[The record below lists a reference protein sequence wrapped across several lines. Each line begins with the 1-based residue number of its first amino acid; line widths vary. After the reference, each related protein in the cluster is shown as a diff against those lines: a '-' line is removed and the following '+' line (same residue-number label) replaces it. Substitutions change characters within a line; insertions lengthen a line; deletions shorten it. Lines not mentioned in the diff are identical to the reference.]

1 MKATAVTTAAL
12 LAVSLWT
19 APVAAGADT
28 EAAGERIRESIARVN
43 PQTRVE
49 AVEPT
54 PVDGLYAVSLD
65 GSVVYMTADGR
76 YLLQGE
82 LIDLQTRRSLTED
95 LRREGRAERLRSLPE
110 SEMVIYEPEGSA
122 EHEVTVFTDIDCPYC
137 RRMHAELDGYLER
150 GIRIRYLLMPR
161 AGKPSSSYDKAVA
174 AWCADDPRAAL
185 TRAKRGERVD
195 RRSCDHPVDEHMALA
210 QAFNVRGTP
219 SLILGDGTMLSG
231 YRPPDALAELLGELA
246 GN

>member
-1 MKATAVTTAAL
+1 MKAVTATAAAL
-12 LAVSLWT
+12 LAAFLGA
-19 APVAAGADT
+19 APSAAGQGEDET
-28 EAAGERIRESIARVN
+28 GERIRASIARIN
-43 PQTRVE
+43 PDTTVE
-49 AVEPT
+49 AVAPT

-65 GSVVYMTADGR
+65 GTVVYMTGDGR

-95 LRREGRAERLRSLPE
+95 IRREGRAERLAALPE
-110 SEMVIYEPEGSA
+110 SRMVIYEPEGTV

-161 AGKPSSSYDKAVA
+161 AGKPSESYDKAVA

-185 TRAKRGERVD
+185 TRAKRGERLD
-195 RRSCDHPVDEHMALA
+195 RRQCDHPVDEHMALA
-210 QAFNVRGTP
+210 EAFNVRGTP
-219 SLILGDGTMLSG
+219 SLILADGTMLSG
-231 YRPPDALAELLGELA
+231 YRPPADLARVLA
-246 GN
+246 GLKGN